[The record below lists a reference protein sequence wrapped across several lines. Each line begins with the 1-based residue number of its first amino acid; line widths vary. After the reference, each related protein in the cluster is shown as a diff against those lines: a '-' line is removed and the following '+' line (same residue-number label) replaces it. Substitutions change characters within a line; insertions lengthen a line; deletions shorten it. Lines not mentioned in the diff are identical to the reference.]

1 MTVTPYEALVES
13 ASRLVGADTLDE
25 FDAHNISDAASLVEQ
40 NRPVFE
46 SARHFLSQ
54 QCRVPLRYEKEF
66 FADHS
71 DDCSQLRKLARAL
84 RAEALLAASRGEYS
98 TAALAGVDIL
108 ELANAMRR
116 GGLVVD
122 SLISIAISGIALESL
137 RKLRGNLDEATRVTL
152 RDSLRR
158 LEHEREPFAE
168 NYARDQAWERAVGWE
183 DAPCDAAE
191 LELRDP
197 EECGLSEDEQ
207 RAIFSMIREFGEL
220 PDSEQRALQEDQD
233 RHILA
238 LMRMLRVD
246 LALRSWHAQTHS
258 YPSSLA
264 LLVPEHLLEVPDDPF
279 TGNPFIYRPVEG
291 GTFLLY
297 SPGPK
302 RTDLGG
308 AFGPW
313 PAVAAGAADL
323 GLDEN
328 DYWDAWQGCCA
339 TTGRRGVLFRMLSKL
354 RTWWRAWRQW
364 IAKRRSRCE

>member
-13 ASRLVGADTLDE
+13 ASRLVAADSLIE
-25 FDAHNISDAASLVEQ
+25 FDEHNISAAASLVEQ

-71 DDCSQLRKLARAL
+71 EDCSQLRKLARAL
-84 RAEALLAASRGEYS
+84 RAEALFAASRGDYS
-98 TAALAGVDIL
+98 AAALTGVDIL
-108 ELANAMRR
+108 ELANAIRR

-122 SLISIAISGIALESL
+122 SLISIAISGIALERL

-152 RDSLRR
+152 RDSLQR
-158 LEHEREPFAE
+158 LEREREPFA
-168 NYARDQAWERAVGWE
+168 AICTRDQDWERAVGWE
-183 DAPCDAAE
+183 DAPGDSTE

-197 EECGLSEDEQ
+197 EECGLSEDQQ
-207 RAIFSMIREFGEL
+207 RAVFSLIQELAERPEPERREM
-220 PDSEQRALQEDQD
+220 QENQD
-233 RHILA
+233 RHVLA

-246 LALRSWHAQTHS
+246 LALRSWRAQTHS

-279 TGNPFIYRPVEG
+279 TDNSFIYRPVEG

-297 SPGPK
+297 STGPK
-302 RTDLGG
+302 NTDLGG

-313 PAVAAGAADL
+313 PSVAAGAADL
-323 GLDEN
+323 CLDEN
-328 DYWDAWQGCCA
+328 DYWDSCDGCCV
-339 TTGRRGVLFRMLSKL
+339 TTVRHGVLFRILSKL

-364 IAKRRSRCE
+364 IAKCRKSM

>member
-13 ASRLVGADTLDE
+13 ASRLVGADTLDA

-71 DDCSQLRKLARAL
+71 EDCSQLRKLARAL
-84 RAEALLAASRGEYS
+84 RAKALFAASRGDYS
-98 TAALAGVDIL
+98 AAALTSVDIL

-137 RKLRGNLDEATRVTL
+137 RKLRGNLNEATRVTL
-152 RDSLRR
+152 RDSLRS
-158 LEHEREPFAE
+158 LEHEREPLAE
-168 NYARDQAWERAVGWE
+168 IYARDRAWERTVGWE
-183 DAPCDAAE
+183 DAPCDPSE
-191 LELRDP
+191 LELRNP

-207 RAIFSMIREFGEL
+207 RAILTLIQEFGNL
-220 PDSEQRALQEDQD
+220 PESEHRELQENQD
-233 RHILA
+233 RHVLA

-279 TGNPFIYRPVEG
+279 TGSSFIYRPVEG

-297 SPGPK
+297 STGPK
-302 RTDLGG
+302 KTDFGG

-328 DYWDAWQGCCA
+328 DYWDSWQGCCA
-339 TTGRRGVLFRMLSKL
+339 TTVRRGVLFRMLSKL

-364 IAKRRSRCE
+364 IAKSRKSK